1 MSPKNYSESY
11 ISVLENTYNNICLDD
26 IYDRLITLRTL
37 KGHSE
42 ITLKELKCKLRD
54 LKRKKSS
61 SLKSDFEMLSIE
73 NDTNVVNKDIK
84 ILIEINK
91 ESCIDLEKTKELI
104 KHYINQLRSILLEIS
119 DKQCL

>member
-11 ISVLENTYNNICLDD
+11 ISVLKNTYNNICLDD

-37 KGHSE
+37 KVHSE
-42 ITLKELKCKLRD
+42 ITLKKLKDKLSD
-54 LKRKKSS
+54 LKRKKGS
-61 SLKSDFEMLSIE
+61 SLKSEFEMLSIE

-91 ESCIDLEKTKELI
+91 ESCVDLEKINELI
-104 KHYINQLRSILLEIS
+104 KHYVTQLRTILEISS